1 MPSYVQFDIW
11 QTSAGAVQQTIL
23 QAKQAIRTDSFTS
36 SVAESWQDIPGM
48 SVVITPLSITSRII
62 INFSLG
68 KIAGLNNT
76 TFRVT
81 RNGGLFNVGD
91 VDGSRQ
97 RAHAGQ
103 SNQGRDAN
111 HTGSLNFMYIDNPAT
126 TTSIT
131 YQLQFI
137 LEGQA
142 AFGLNRNASGTDGAQ
157 SYNSRTAST
166 LIAMEV
172 AG

>member
-1 MPSYVQFDIW
+1 MSIVRANTW
-11 QTSAGAVQQTIL
+11 QTVAGITQQTIL
-23 QAKQAIRTDSFTS
+23 QARQAIRTDSFTS

-48 SVVITPLSITSRII
+48 SVTITPSSVNSRII

-126 TTSIT
+126 TSAIT

-142 AFGLNRNASGTDGAQ
+142 AFGLNRTAAGTDGGQ